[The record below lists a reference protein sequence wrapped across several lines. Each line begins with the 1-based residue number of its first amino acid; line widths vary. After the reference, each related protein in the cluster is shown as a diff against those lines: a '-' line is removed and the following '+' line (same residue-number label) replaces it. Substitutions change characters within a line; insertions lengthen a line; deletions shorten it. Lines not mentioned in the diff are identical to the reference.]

1 MTRTTLESVNSIA
14 ARDEKI
20 DLYLVASSFEPRS
33 VRATEMIE
41 AGTFRRAV
49 VFNYQDTLDSVLGQ
63 ENARRI
69 RVELNRAGVSTV
81 DVLPCR
87 FSDPYGAV
95 KIFNVFLAEAEL
107 AGKVRSVCVDVTCF
121 TKLHLL
127 TLLRYL
133 DVEMGADTVRVCYT
147 EPLSYAT
154 AFGKALSYG
163 IERTVYLPYHPK
175 PHRSQR
181 IGLVAFLGHER
192 IRVECIIQELE
203 PDVAVIMLGEPGFTR
218 DMQDDSRRINESLI
232 HRSTYDRQYRLVTMP
247 ANDLP
252 RAWRC
257 LKAEVEKVR
266 GEGCDSVYFAP
277 LGTKL
282 QALGI
287 DMLRR
292 SGEPPRMV
300 LAYAIPRRY
309 ERRMYSL
316 GSGPTYMGV
325 LYDRRSGGGRSGAT
339 MPGEKSR

>member
-1 MTRTTLESVNSIA
+1 MSRTTLESVNSIA

-49 VFNYQDTLDSVLGQ
+49 VFNYKDTLDSVLGQ

-107 AGKVRSVCVDVTCF
+107 AGKVLSVCVDVTCF

-300 LAYAIPRRY
+300 LAYAIPKRY

-325 LYDRRSGGGRSGAT
+325 LYDRRSGSGRSGAT
-339 MPGEKSR
+339 MPGAKSR

>member
-1 MTRTTLESVNSIA
+1 MSKTTLEPVNSITA
-14 ARDEKI
+14 HDEKI
-20 DLYLVASSFEPRS
+20 DLYMVASSFEPRS
-33 VRATEMIE
+33 VRATGMIE
-41 AGTFRRAV
+41 TGAFRRAV
-49 VFNYQDTLDSVLGQ
+49 VFNYQDTLDTVLGQ
-63 ENARRI
+63 ENARQI
-69 RVELNRAGVSTV
+69 RVELDRAGVSAI

-95 KIFNVFLAEAEL
+95 RIFSMFLAKTKL
-107 AGKVRSVCVDVTCF
+107 AGKVRSVCVDITCF

-133 DVEMGADTVRVCYT
+133 DVEMGADIVRVCYT

-175 PHRSQR
+175 VHRSQR

-232 HRSTYDRQYRLVTMP
+232 HRSTYDRQYRLVTIP
-247 ANDLP
+247 ANDMQQ
-252 RAWRC
+252 AWRC
-257 LKAEVEKVR
+257 LKTEVAKIR
-266 GEGCDSVYFAP
+266 DEGCDSVYFAP

-292 SGEPPRMV
+292 SEEPPRMV
-300 LAYAIPRRY
+300 LAYAIPKRY
-309 ERRMYSL
+309 ERRLYSL
-316 GSGPTYMGV
+316 GSGPTYMVV
-325 LYDRRSGGGRSGAT
+325 LYDRRSGSGRSGTT
-339 MPGEKSR
+339 MPGAKSR